1 VIFTPREYQRLIR
14 NFIVA
19 HPRCN
24 VFAGMG
30 LGKTS
35 SSIEAYDTLRMMGE
49 SDHALVLA
57 PKRVAETSWPDEI
70 VKWCESFGHL
80 TIRAAI
86 GTERQRLDALNARPN
101 ILTINYDNI
110 EWLIDVVGEKW
121 YFDTVFA
128 DESPRLKGLRI
139 SLQKS
144 KLGKEFVNGQGAKR
158 AKMLS
163 KIAHTKIRRWVNLT
177 GSPAPNGLQ
186 DLWGQ
191 QFFVDKGQ
199 RLGLSFGSFTDRWFR
214 TVQLDYGS
222 KIEPLDHAHG
232 EITRLMRDCSLTVD
246 AKDWFDLKEP
256 VETIV
261 KVTLPPKA
269 RAAYDRMEDEYY
281 TEVAAGQI
289 EALNGG
295 SKGNKCRQIA
305 SGAVFDSEGVVH
317 HVHDAKIEA
326 LKSIITEASGAS
338 ILVSYQYEPERDRI
352 LAAFPKARVLKG
364 KKEIHAFQEGTL
376 QIGVAH
382 PASAGHGLQLE
393 KNCWILVDFSTGW
406 NLEEDEQILGRI
418 GPVRQHQGGHDRVVY
433 RYRIIAERTIEEEVV
448 LPRIREKTTVQD
460 AVKAAMK
467 RRLTRSLC

>member
-1 VIFTPREYQRLIR
+1 MNFTPREYQRLMR

-35 SSIEAYDTLRMMGE
+35 TCIEAYDILRMMGE

-70 VKWCESFGHL
+70 VKWQESFGHL
-80 TIRAAI
+80 KIRSAI
-86 GTERQRLDALNARPN
+86 GTEEQRLDALNARPN
-101 ILTINYDNI
+101 ILTINYENI
-110 EWLIDVVGEKW
+110 EWLIGVVGERW
-121 YFDTVFA
+121 YWDTVFA

-144 KLGKEFVNGQGAKR
+144 KLGKEFITGQGGKR
-158 AKMLS
+158 AKALS

-191 QFFVDKGQ
+191 QFFIDKG
-199 RLGLSFGSFTDRWFR
+199 RALGLSFGSFTDRWFR
-214 TVQLDYGS
+214 TVQLEYGS
-222 KIEPLDHAHG
+222 KIEPLDHAHA
-232 EITRLMRDCSLTVD
+232 EITRLMRDCSMTVD
-246 AKDWFDLKEP
+246 AKDWFKLDEP
-256 VETIV
+256 IETIV
-261 KVTLPPKA
+261 KVQLPPKA
-269 RAAYDRMEDEYY
+269 RKIYDQMGEEYY
-281 TEVAAGQI
+281 TQVANNDI

-295 SKGNKCRQIA
+295 AKGNKCRQIA
-305 SGAVFDSEGVVH
+305 SGAVFDAEGRAH
-317 HVHDAKIEA
+317 IIHDAKIDA
-326 LKSIITEASGAS
+326 LKSIVAEASGAS
-338 ILVSYQYEPERDRI
+338 LLVAYQYEPERDRI
-352 LAAFPKARVLKG
+352 LAAFPQARVLKG
-364 KKEIHAFQEGTL
+364 KKEIHAFQEGAL

-418 GPVRQHQGGHDRVVY
+418 GPVRQHQGGHKRIVH

-448 LPRIREKTTVQD
+448 LPRIREKTTVQES
-460 AVKAAMK
+460 VKAAMK
-467 RRLTRSLC
+467 RRLT